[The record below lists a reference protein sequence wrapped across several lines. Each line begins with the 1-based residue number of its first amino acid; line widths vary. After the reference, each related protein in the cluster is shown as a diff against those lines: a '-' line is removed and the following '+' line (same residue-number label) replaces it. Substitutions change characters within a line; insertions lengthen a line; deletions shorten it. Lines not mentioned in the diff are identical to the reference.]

1 MIEVEQR
8 LAILGASGHGKVVA
22 DIAECCG
29 WQHIDFFDDAWSD
42 FDVNEHWEII
52 GDTAVLVQA
61 LSQYSGVIVAIGD
74 NRIRAAKFELLLKAN
89 AQMIS
94 LIHPDT
100 VISRY
105 SSIGV
110 GSVVMAGVVVNID
123 TTIAEGAILN
133 TGCSIDHDCSLGCF
147 VHVSP
152 GARLAGNV
160 SVGDES
166 WIGIGATVRQ
176 SIAIS
181 SKVMVGAGAAVVNDL
196 PSGVTALG
204 VPAKI
209 TTCL

>member
-1 MIEVEQR
+1 M
-8 LAILGASGHGKVVA
+8 
-22 DIAECCG
+22 
-29 WQHIDFFDDAWSD
+29 
-42 FDVNEHWEII
+42 
-52 GDTAVLVQA
+52 
-61 LSQYSGVIVAIGD
+61 
-74 NRIRAAKFELLLKAN
+74 
-89 AQMIS
+89 
-94 LIHPDT
+94 
-100 VISRY
+100 
-105 SSIGV
+105 
-110 GSVVMAGVVVNID
+110 
-123 TTIAEGAILN
+123 ILN
-133 TGCSIDHDCSLGCF
+133 TSCSIDHDCSVGCF

-160 SVGDES
+160 RVGDES